1 MSPLRRSVALF
12 AGALLLAACS
22 SATSES
28 SPATGPRATDAAATT
43 TTSDAEAPDGPDAT
57 GGAPVS
63 STTNGSNADG
73 VVASTAP
80 SSGSAT
86 STAGTAVPT
95 TIGPALREALVA
107 ALPTAADLPAKWT
120 LTDEPPGFVLQPGAG
135 DFVGACGGGNADQR
149 ATASGVL
156 AVVHGA
162 TYESPAGFQG
172 FVSVYAFANPS
183 AAADFVARTR
193 SIGSCARSYSVREGS
208 GMGEYDGFGD
218 TSYDRVVRWAVAET
232 TRTQTADPAPGGAA
246 GTGAAVVVHREDAL
260 STTADSKQYSVVE
273 TSVTYF
279 EQYGRLVLVASLSSY
294 CCTTGY
300 RNPAGDARVT
310 WDDLRSLLAPLRNRA
325 SGAAATLP

>member
-1 MSPLRRSVALF
+1 VSPLRRNVALVT
-12 AGALLLAACS
+12 GALLLAACS
-22 SATSES
+22 GATSES

-43 TTSDAEAPDGPDAT
+43 TSPDAVAPDGPADTGDAPET
-57 GGAPVS
+57 

-73 VVASTAP
+73 PVASTDP

-86 STAGTAVPT
+86 STAVSAVPT
-95 TIGPALREALVA
+95 TIDPALREALAA
-107 ALPTAADLPAKWT
+107 ALPTAADLPATWT
-120 LTDEPPGFVLQPGAG
+120 LTDEPPAFVLQPGTG

-149 ATASGVL
+149 ASASGVL

-172 FVSVYAFANPS
+172 FASVYAFANPS
-183 AAADFVARTR
+183 AAAEFVTRTR

-232 TRTQTADPAPGGAA
+232 TRTETADPAPGGTV
-246 GTGAAVVVHREDAL
+246 GTGAAVVAHREDAL
-260 STTADSKQYSVVE
+260 STTADNQQYSAVE